1 MCELR
6 TLITVIACALITLG
20 LLFLPKA
27 VYIWRNPL
35 APGAR
40 GKAAGESAAAGD
52 GGDVASKPTGGNARV
67 GAVRARGAGGGKAA
81 KSAATTDDGDSE
93 TDVATAVKSGASAT
107 SVSVDVGEEHAPTQ
121 RRITTA
127 IMMSKRRCSLSWSVY
142 WNGLQ
147 PVGRPS

>member
-52 GGDVASKPTGGNARV
+52 GGDAASKLTGGGARV
-67 GAVRARGAGGGKAA
+67 GAVRARGAAGGKAA
-81 KSAATTDDGDSE
+81 KSTATDDGDSE
-93 TDVATAVKSGASAT
+93 TDIATAVKSGASAT

-127 IMMSKRRCSLSWSVY
+127 IMMSKRRCLLSWSVY